1 MVAKKACQN
10 HSGGDTGQS
19 RADAPVSR
27 LGADKSLGNKD

>member
-1 MVAKKACQN
+1 MAAKTADQN

-27 LGADKSLGNKD
+27 LGAGKSLGNKD